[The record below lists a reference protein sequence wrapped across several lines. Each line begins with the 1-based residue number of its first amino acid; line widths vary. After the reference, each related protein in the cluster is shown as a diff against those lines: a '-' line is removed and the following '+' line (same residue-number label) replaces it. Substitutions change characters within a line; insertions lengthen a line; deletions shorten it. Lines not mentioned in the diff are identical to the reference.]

1 MIFKY
6 FIIGLI
12 QGLTEFLPVS
22 SSGHILLF
30 SKIFNVNCDIVLLSV
45 VCHLGTLLSVLICMR
60 KKVKEI
66 ISKPFSPLSLKLI
79 IATIPA
85 VLAVVLFNNL
95 IDKLYGIQ
103 FLIYGFLIT
112 GILLVVADL
121 VKIKNKPL
129 GKKQALFMGL
139 MQGVAILPGISR
151 SGSTMAVGMLN
162 GVEKE
167 KTCEF
172 SFLMSI
178 PIIIGSAVWEVV
190 GIINT
195 NVNFNPL
202 ALFVA
207 FITSF
212 IFGIISIKTMLKVV
226 KSNKL
231 MVFVVYILFV
241 SLFMFFWFYIK

>member
-1 MIFKY
+1 MVFKY

-30 SKIFNVNCDIVLLSV
+30 SKIFNVDCDIVLLSV

-60 KKVKEI
+60 KKVAEI
-66 ISKPFSPLSLKLI
+66 VKKPFSEQSLKLI

-85 VLAVVLFNNL
+85 VLAVLFFNKL

-112 GILLVVADL
+112 GILLVVADFL
-121 VKIKNKPL
+121 KVKNKPL
-129 GKKQALFMGL
+129 GKKQALYMGI

-151 SGSTMAVGMLN
+151 SGSTMAVGMMS
-162 GVEKE
+162 GVSKE
-167 KTCEF
+167 EACEF

-178 PIIIGSAVWEVV
+178 PIILGSAVWEAI
-190 GIINT
+190 GLFNT
-195 NVNFNPL
+195 NVDFNPL
-202 ALFVA
+202 ALIVA
-207 FITSF
+207 FVTSF

-231 MVFVVYILFV
+231 IIFVIYILCI
-241 SLFMFFWFYIK
+241 SIFMLFWFYIK